1 MMSRSKFIVALVVVA
16 ASVSLGAAKEHVA
29 ERFEVTGTVRP
40 DGSLEVVEVI
50 AFRFSGGTFTRVN
63 RELRTTETDGV
74 EVIEA
79 SMDGQA
85 LPRGEGEGQVE
96 IDAGRQRTRIT
107 WRFAPTTD
115 RVHVFT
121 LRYRYAGVVRYGE
134 GEDWF
139 RWPPFPSRF
148 DYPIE
153 TGTARLLWP
162 AGTRP
167 RSQSAVEGPA
177 ASVSPLEHGVELTVA
192 NYRQRDDNVML
203 TARFEP
209 GTFTGQEPEWQR
221 DARRAAGMAPAFV
234 AGAAMI
240 AAATVLAMWLF
251 FLRYRRDGVDPPVAA
266 GSVAAP
272 PDDLPPALAGGL
284 TSGRVSVSWPQLLGA
299 VFDLVRR
306 DVLRIES
313 AKEEGPRLLRKP
325 RFRLVQGP
333 REPHLPHER
342 AVVEALFKGGAREER
357 FDVALRRL
365 GARAGRVRRAAH
377 SELDAARLVDPER
390 RGGARALSISGM
402 VVMVVAI
409 VATVLIALTGMR
421 LGAMAMFVPLAL
433 FLSGLSMVITGA
445 AFSTLSRAGL
455 RASRQ
460 WDAYRRHVKAEIK
473 QGRVPADGEVIGR
486 MLPHAAALGLLPAFG
501 KALAKAD
508 VRNLPP
514 WLRTLD
520 AAGGSR
526 GLVAMIAATS
536 HHGGGA
542 GAGAGGGGV
551 GAGGSSG
558 AS

>member
-1 MMSRSKFIVALVVVA
+1 MKWVA
-16 ASVSLGAAKEHVA
+16 AAAFVVLAVAGVSAAKEHVA
-29 ERFEVTGTVRP
+29 ERFEVTGTVRA
-40 DGSLEVVEVI
+40 DGSLEVVEII
-50 AFRFSGGTFTRVN
+50 AFRFTGGTFTRVN

-74 EVIEA
+74 EVLEA
-79 SMDGQA
+79 SMDGRA
-85 LPRGEGEGQVE
+85 LPRGDEEGQVE
-96 IDAGRQRTRIT
+96 IDAERRRTRIT

-115 RVHVFT
+115 RVHVFS
-121 LRYRYAGVVRYGE
+121 LRYRYAGVVRYGD

-162 AGTRP
+162 AGARP
-167 RSQSAVEGPA
+167 RRQSAVDGPA
-177 ASVSPLEHGVELTVA
+177 ASVSPLEHGVELSVA
-192 NYRQRDDNVML
+192 NYRQRDDDVVL

-209 GTFTGQEPEWQR
+209 GTFTGAEPEWQR

-240 AAATVLAMWLF
+240 LAATVLAMWLF
-251 FLRYRRDGVDPPVAA
+251 FLRYRRDGADQPIAA

-313 AKEEGPRLLRKP
+313 AKEEGPRLLRTP
-325 RFRLVQGP
+325 RFRLIRGP
-333 REPHLPHER
+333 REPQLPHER

-357 FDVALRRL
+357 FKVALQRL
-365 GARAGRVRRAAH
+365 GARAGRVRRDVHA
-377 SELDAARLVDPER
+377 ELDAARLIDPER
-390 RGGARALSISGM
+390 RGGARALSISGI
-402 VVMVVAI
+402 VVMIVAVVA
-409 VATVLIALTGMR
+409 AVLFAIAGTR
-421 LGAMAMFVPLAL
+421 LGAMAMFVPAAL

-460 WDAYRRHVKAEIK
+460 WDAYRRHVKSEIK

-486 MLPHAAALGLLPAFG
+486 MLPHVAALGLLPAFG
-501 KALAKAD
+501 KALAKTD

-520 AAGGSR
+520 AAGGSG
-526 GLVAMIAATS
+526 GLVAIIAATS
-536 HHGGGA
+536 HHGGA
-542 GAGAGGGGV
+542 GAPGGAGGGV
-551 GAGGSSG
+551 GAGGSSS

>member
-1 MMSRSKFIVALVVVA
+1 MTWRAVLVLLIMASLVV
-16 ASVSLGAAKEHVA
+16 SAAKEPVA
-29 ERFEVTGTVRP
+29 EQFEVTGTVHA
-40 DGSLEVVEVI
+40 DGSLEVVETI
-50 AFRFSGGTFTRVN
+50 AFRFTGGTFSRVN

-74 EVIEA
+74 EVIDA
-79 SMDGQA
+79 SMDGRA
-85 LPRGEGEGQVE
+85 LPWGDGEGQVDV
-96 IDAGRQRTRIT
+96 DAGRRRTRVT

-115 RVHVFT
+115 RVHIFS
-121 LRYRYAGVVRYGE
+121 LRYRYAGVVRHGD

-162 AGTRP
+162 AGARPTR
-167 RSQSAVEGPA
+167 QSAVDGPS

-192 NYRQRDDNVML
+192 NYRERDDDVML

-209 GTFTGQEPEWQR
+209 GAFTGQEPEWQR

-299 VFDLVRR
+299 MFDLVRR

-313 AKEEGPRLLRKP
+313 AEETGPRLLRRP
-325 RFRLVQGP
+325 RFRLLRGP
-333 REPHLPHER
+333 RDPHLSHER
-342 AVVEALFKGGAREER
+342 AVVDALFKGGAREER
-357 FDVALRRL
+357 FHVALQRL
-365 GARAGRVRRAAH
+365 GARAGRVRREVR
-377 SELDAARLVDPER
+377 SEMDAARLTDPER
-390 RGGARALSISGM
+390 RGGARALTISGM
-402 VVMVVAI
+402 VVMAVAI
-409 VATVLIALTGMR
+409 VATVLVALTGMR
-421 LGAMAMFVPLAL
+421 LGAMAMSVPLAL

-445 AFSTLSRAGL
+445 AFSTLSRQGL

-460 WDAYRRHVKAEIK
+460 WEGYRRHLKAEIK
-473 QGRVPADGEVIGR
+473 QGRVPADGEGIGR
-486 MLPHAAALGLLPAFG
+486 MLPYAAALGLLPAFG
-501 KALAKAD
+501 KALAKTD

-520 AAGGSR
+520 SAGGSG
-526 GLVAMIAATS
+526 GLVAVIAATS
-536 HHGGGA
+536 HYGGSGA
-542 GAGAGGGGV
+542 SGGSGGGGV